1 VARQDGRVRLSPKRS
16 LSTPASAALL
26 ALATACGSGTA
37 PAASSGTGSAVF
49 PVVLTRQGGVAGFL
63 HSAEVA
69 DDGHVRLTGHDDGGT
84 CQLEDDTLAELVSVA
99 RTATGTA
106 TTTAAHPDDLV
117 VLVET
122 PRGSKR
128 LTDAELAGTASVVSR
143 LLDDV
148 LKPPAERTLC
158 R

>member
-1 VARQDGRVRLSPKRS
+1 MRLSPKRS
-16 LSTPASAALL
+16 LLTPASAALL

-37 PAASSGTGSAVF
+37 PTASSGTGPSGSGAGVF

-63 HSAEVA
+63 HSAEVT
-69 DDGHVRLTGHDDGGT
+69 DDGHVRLTGHDDGGS
-84 CQLEDDTLAELVSVA
+84 CQVEDDTLAELASVA

-117 VLVET
+117 VVVET

-128 LTDAELAGTASVVSR
+128 LSDAELAGTASVVSR
-143 LLDDV
+143 FLDDV
-148 LKPPAERTLC
+148 VKAPAERTLC